1 MPRKKNPT
9 SQPQD
14 KATPAEPK
22 RRGRRKKAT
31 EPPADLPPA
40 EPQPDPT
47 PESAEATAE
56 PPAPNPPT
64 PARGPDL
71 AAAEEE
77 YLRKYPDT
85 DFVRGSLA
93 PAGAHL
99 EFGQKRTIKIRC
111 VTCGATRRLAT
122 SDLHHVA
129 QCRACKE
136 QSRRAVRKQK
146 SRPESDG

>member
-9 SQPQD
+9 STPQH
-14 KATPAEPK
+14 KTPPPEPK

-31 EPPADLPPA
+31 EPSAELPPA
-40 EPQPDPT
+40 EPQTTPT
-47 PESAEATAE
+47 PEPAEPAAE
-56 PPAPNPPT
+56 PPSPNLPA

-77 YLRKYPDT
+77 YARKYPGT

-99 EFGQKRTIKIRC
+99 EFGQKRTIEIRC